1 MTPTDPGAPPHH
13 YTDEEMHNEDVAYE
27 HADISIQTLVT
38 FAIGLLVV
46 VALSAG
52 LMRVLF
58 LALESQAKARDPQ
71 VSPIAAT
78 RDHQPPTPQLLRDEP
93 KNLKTFRDEENKKL
107 DGYAWVDE
115 RGGVARVPIEEAKKL
130 LVKQGLPVRSGG
142 VEDPREGTNA
152 PAYGEASSGRTIDVP
167 KAPAAPAAPPSPPQ
181 PPAGEVKK

>member
-1 MTPTDPGAPPHH
+1 MTPTDPGAHPPHH

-38 FAIGLLVV
+38 FAIGLLIV

-58 LALESQAKARDPQ
+58 VALESQAEARDPQ
-71 VSPIAAT
+71 VSPVAAT
-78 RDHQPPTPQLLRDEP
+78 REHQPPTPQLLRDEP
-93 KNLKTFRDEENKKL
+93 KNLKTFRDDEDKKL

-115 RGGVARVPIEEAKKL
+115 RGGLARVPIEEAKKL

-142 VEDPREGTNA
+142 VEDPKEGTNA
-152 PAYGEASSGRTIDVP
+152 PAYGEASGGRTIDIP
-167 KAPAAPAAPPSPPQ
+167 KAPAAPAPPPPPQ
-181 PPAGEVKK
+181 APAGEVKK